1 MKGFLF
7 LSPAGLSIGFLMLF
21 SLFLW
26 AGCLVLFSDPP
37 ESRGNDLRAGSIF
50 SFWRSPGSQI
60 EFADNHQGL
69 TALEEVE
76 IKFSQFSDG
85 HNGNPIS
92 ISMLCASTVQGL
104 PCSTVISG
112 STR

>member
-50 SFWRSPGSQI
+50 SFRRSPGSQI

-85 HNGNPIS
+85 HNGNPMWNS
-92 ISMLCASTVQGL
+92 LPCTSTMQGL
-104 PCSTVISG
+104 LRSIMISG
-112 STR
+112 LTR